1 LRSRQCARGTL
12 ESVPIGTSSNTS
24 SGSVA

>member
-1 LRSRQCARGTL
+1 LRRCARGTM

-24 SGSVA
+24 SGSPA